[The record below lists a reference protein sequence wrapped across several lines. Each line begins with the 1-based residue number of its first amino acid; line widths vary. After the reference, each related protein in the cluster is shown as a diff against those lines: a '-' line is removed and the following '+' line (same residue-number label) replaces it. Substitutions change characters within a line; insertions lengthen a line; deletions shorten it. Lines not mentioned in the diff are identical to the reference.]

1 MKDGMV
7 NSGEPLINVVMSHK
21 PNALTGLDQKVRSQE
36 QQLPLLLSQTTRL
49 PADRRDLTHLLVHMQ
64 NVVIPSFSLW
74 VRSP

>member
-1 MKDGMV
+1 MV

-36 QQLPLLLSQTTRL
+36 QQLPLLLSQTARL
-49 PADRRDLTHLLVHMQ
+49 PADRRDLTHLWVHMQ